1 MKLSA
6 IQVDLRVA
14 LLYAIFG
21 GLWILLSDRLLAAL
35 IPDVATLSAA
45 QTYKGWVF
53 VLASA
58 FLIFFL
64 LRRDLIL
71 SQTAENNWRESRDH
85 YRQLF
90 ENSIDAV
97 LLTAPD
103 GSIYAANPA
112 ACRMFGRSEEEIK
125 QIGRG
130 VLDASD
136 PRLAPA
142 LEERARTGSF
152 HGELTFLRG
161 DGSKFPGEISTQ
173 IFKTKDGFE
182 RTSIII
188 RDVTER
194 KRAEEALRESEA
206 RYRNLLEVAPVGI
219 VVHSE
224 GKIVFTNPAGAR
236 LLGANSEEQIIG
248 KPITEIIHPECLE
261 AAQARIQRMLAGEQ
275 GLYPV
280 EDIYLRLDGTPVNVE
295 VMATAL
301 PYDGKPAVQVI
312 VTDITERKR
321 AEEEIRK
328 LNAELERRVV
338 ERTAQLQAAN
348 KELEA
353 FSYSVSHD
361 LRAPLRAING
371 FTSILARRYSA
382 NLDEEGQ
389 HYLDNVIRAS
399 VRMGQLIDDLLQY
412 SRLGRS
418 GLRHESVSLVIVLSE
433 IVKDMQGYLDEL
445 HGIIKISEGLPSVV
459 GDITLLNQIFTNL
472 LENAITYRK
481 PDIPPQVEISHQR
494 EGEYVIVR
502 VSDNGIGIPSEYYEK
517 IFNIF
522 QRLHSEEEFPGTGIG
537 LSTVKKAVELL
548 GGEVWVESQV
558 GEGSTFYVKLL
569 GG

>member
-6 IQVDLRVA
+6 IRVDLRVA

-21 GLWILLSDRLLAAL
+21 GLWILLSDRLLAGL
-35 IPDVATLSAA
+35 IPDIATLSAV
-45 QTYKGWVF
+45 QTYKGWAF

-58 FLIFFL
+58 LLIFFL

-71 SQTAENNWRESRDH
+71 RQAAESN
-85 YRQLF
+85 
-90 ENSIDAV
+90 
-97 LLTAPD
+97 
-103 GSIYAANPA
+103 
-112 ACRMFGRSEEEIK
+112 
-125 QIGRG
+125 
-130 VLDASD
+130 
-136 PRLAPA
+136 
-142 LEERARTGSF
+142 
-152 HGELTFLRG
+152 
-161 DGSKFPGEISTQ
+161 
-173 IFKTKDGFE
+173 
-182 RTSIII
+182 
-188 RDVTER
+188 
-194 KRAEEALRESEA
+194 LRESEA

-219 VVHSE
+219 AVHSE
-224 GKIVFTNPAGAR
+224 GKVVFTNPAGVQ
-236 LLGANSEEQIIG
+236 LLGAESEAQIVG
-248 KPITEIIHPECLE
+248 KPITEIIHPKCLG
-261 AAQARIQRMLAGEQ
+261 AARERIQRMLAGEQ

-301 PYDGKPAVQVI
+301 PYEGKPAVQVI
-312 VTDITERKR
+312 VTDITARKQ

-371 FTSILARRYSA
+371 FASILARRHRASL
-382 NLDEEGQ
+382 NEEGQ

-399 VRMGQLIDDLLQY
+399 ERMGQLIDDLLKY
-412 SRLGRS
+412 SRLGRA
-418 GLRHESVSLVIVLSE
+418 GVRREPVSLAVILAE
-433 IVKDMQGYLDEL
+433 IVKELQDYLDEL
-445 HGIIKISEGLPSVV
+445 HGIIKMDEGLPVV
-459 GDITLLNQIFTNL
+459 IGDQTLLSQIFTNL
-472 LENAITYRK
+472 LENAVTYRK
-481 PDIPPQVEISHQR
+481 PDVPLQVEIGYER

-502 VSDNGIGIPSEYYEK
+502 VRDNGIGIPSEYHEK

-522 QRLHSEEEFPGTGIG
+522 QRLHSEDEYPGTGIG

-548 GGEVWVESQV
+548 GGDVWVESEA
-558 GEGSTFYVKLL
+558 GAGSTFFVKLL